1 MQRIPLAQ
9 LSVLN
14 HVNPLFQNLPLS
26 HKLAS
31 TSHNN
36 TCSDLNLSKTDLESS
51 NNTTSFHD
59 LQAVSGTIFDRI
71 ELDMDSPIQSPQSK
85 TSSIQKKSI
94 KKDKTVKKYK
104 AWMKLRERKATKGA
118 KTGTGITR
126 ESSENMIYDVTP
138 KKFLSELLCDEEEE
152 NVKSVEEKEGMEE
165 KEVKKSLTTGCS
177 KKNSMID
184 KNIYCLNWIPKN
196 VTKLQVSGISVFFE
210 DEEDSYAF
218 PASMRTVKFVV

>member
-1 MQRIPLAQ
+1 MQRVPLAP

-26 HKLAS
+26 HKLSS
-31 TSHNN
+31 TSRGN

-51 NNTTSFHD
+51 DNTTSFHD
-59 LQAVSGTIFDRI
+59 RQAVSGSVFDRI
-71 ELDMDSPIQSPQSK
+71 ELDMDSPIQSPRSK

-104 AWMKLRERKATKGA
+104 TWMKLRERKATKGS

-126 ESSENMIYDVTP
+126 ESSENMTYDVTP
-138 KKFLSELLCDEEEE
+138 RKFLSELLCEEEE
-152 NVKSVEEKEGMEE
+152 VNEKIVEE
-165 KEVKKSLTTGCS
+165 KEVKKSSSKNLATGCS
-177 KKNSMID
+177 KANSMID